1 MLESS
6 LLLPPVKMTT
16 SSQIPTGRWIAVVLS
31 LTFSLGV
38 SAEKKLDFN
47 RDVRPILADKC
58 FHCHGPDKE
67 TREGGLRLDVEAD
80 AKREFD
86 GYFALVPGNAED
98 SEVYYRIMTDD
109 DNDLMPPAKS
119 KREMTEEEKEIIRR
133 WIEEGAEYQDHWS
146 LVAPKQ
152 LADVELSDESWI
164 SNDIDKFILNRLDEH
179 GLKPSGEA
187 DRRTLIRRLTFDLT
201 GLPPA
206 PEEVEAYVNDES
218 ENAYE
223 KVVDRLMKSPRFG
236 EHWARSWLDLA
247 RYADSNGFQADQLR
261 DSWAYRDW
269 VINALNSGMPFDQF
283 TIEQLAGDLLPNATL
298 DQKIATGF
306 HRTVT
311 CNVEAGVHPEE
322 NRTNQV
328 VDRVNTTGTVW
339 LGTTMGCAQCHDHKY
354 DSFTMKDYYGLFAFF
369 NNTPLEVDNGGK
381 GVSFDFVGPKM
392 DLPIPA
398 EQAAKREEISDQIK
412 QLNSQRK
419 KMMTGA
425 DGREQWEKDLRASL
439 KKRPEWTVLTAD
451 KFRTNGGEDFR
462 ALEDESILVT
472 GNVPGTVVYTIDT
485 KPKLRQ
491 VTAIRV
497 EALTHDE
504 LPGMGPGRGD
514 DERPNFILSELNVT
528 VHEKGQEKGRKVA
541 LSSVTADYS
550 QPKWEVEKSIDG
562 NRKTG
567 WAIGQQFGES
577 HLAVYR
583 LEKPLL
589 VKEGAIL
596 RFSLDQNYGRGRTI
610 GRVRLSATDGDPSV
624 DELSEDLL
632 TILEKNPDKLSKDD
646 TKALDDLFMESN
658 PALKKLEAE
667 MNKAKRNLNALK
679 IPSTLVMIE
688 MEEPRETHIMNRGV
702 YLDKGEKVVAATPEV
717 LPPMDESLPKNRLG
731 LAKWLV
737 NGENPLVARV
747 TVNRWWAELFGAG
760 IVATLED
767 FGTMAQPPTHPK
779 LLDWLAVEFVESGWD
794 MKHVLKAMVMSSTYR
809 QSSKVTP
816 ELYEA
821 DPKNSWLARGPRF
834 RMTAEMVRDNALAVS
849 GMLSTKAEGE
859 PIMPHQPSGIW
870 RQVGRNEPKWI
881 DETDED
887 RYRRGV
893 YVIWRRAAP
902 YPSFVNFDAPD
913 RGSCVVS
920 RPRTNTPL
928 QALTLMNDPVYV
940 ELSLALANRL
950 LSEKPEASEEERI
963 QHAFELVLSRPAE
976 KAELNHL
983 KGVIKERTD
992 SLSPEEVES
1001 LIDSE
1006 GIDYQ
1011 PNESLDKTE
1020 LAAWFY
1026 VASIL
1031 LNLDETITK
1040 G

>member
-1 MLESS
+1 MAPSPHFPLKQSAAALF
-6 LLLPPVKMTT
+6 LLGFP
-16 SSQIPTGRWIAVVLS
+16 
-31 LTFSLGV
+31 FSV
-38 SAEKKLDFN
+38 SAEKKIEFN
-47 RDVRPILADKC
+47 RDVRPILADRC

-67 TREGGLRLDVEAD
+67 TREADLRLDVEED
-80 AKREFD
+80 AKREFG
-86 GYFALVPGNAED
+86 GYFAIDPGNAAD

-109 DNDLMPPAKS
+109 DNDLMPPPES
-119 KREMTEEEKEIIRR
+119 KREMTDEEKEIIRR
-133 WIEEGAEYQDHWS
+133 WIDEGAEYEDHWS
-146 LVAPKQ
+146 LVPPTQ
-152 LADVELSDESWI
+152 VTEVGVSDESWI
-164 SNDIDKFILNRLDEH
+164 SNEVDQFILNRLDEH
-179 GLKPSGEA
+179 GLKPSEEA
-187 DRRTLIRRLTFDLT
+187 DRRTLIRRLSFDLT
-201 GLPPA
+201 GLPPT
-206 PEEVEAYVNDES
+206 PEEVEAYVNDAS
-218 ENAYE
+218 DDAYE
-223 KVVDRLMKSPRFG
+223 TVVDRLLKSLRFG

-283 TIEQLAGDLLPNATL
+283 TIEQLAGDLLPNATI

-328 VDRVNTTGTVW
+328 VDRVNTTATVW
-339 LGTTMGCAQCHDHKY
+339 LGTTMGCVQCHDHKY
-354 DSFTMKDYYGLFAFF
+354 DPFTTKDYYGLFAFF

-398 EQAAKREEISDQIK
+398 EQAAKRKRITAHIQQLASKRK
-412 QLNSQRK
+412 Q
-419 KMMTGA
+419 MMTGSE
-425 DGREQWEKDLRASL
+425 GREQWEMDLRTSL
-439 KKRPEWTVLTAD
+439 KNRPEWTALTVD
-451 KFRTNGGEDFR
+451 RFRTDGGEDFR
-462 ALEDESILVT
+462 LLEDKSILLT

-485 KPKLRQ
+485 KPKLKQ
-491 VTAIRV
+491 VSAIRV

-504 LPGMGPGRGD
+504 LPGTGPGRGD
-514 DERPNFILSELNVT
+514 DERPNFILSELNVM
-528 VHEKGQEKGRKVA
+528 VHEKGQNKGREVV
-541 LSSVTADYS
+541 LNSVTADYS
-550 QPKWEVEKSIDG
+550 QPNWEVEKSIDG

-567 WAIGQQFGES
+567 WAIGQQFGKP
-577 HLAVYR
+577 HWAVYR
-583 LEKPLL
+583 LKEPLL
-589 VKEGAIL
+589 LKEGATL

-610 GRVRLSATDGDPSV
+610 GRVRLSAMDGDPLV
-624 DELSEDLL
+624 DELSDDLL
-632 TILEKNPDKLSKDD
+632 KILEKNRNKLSKVDI
-646 TKALDDLFMESN
+646 KALDDLFVESN
-658 PALKKLEAE
+658 PALKKLDAE
-667 MNKAKRNLNALK
+667 MSKAKRDLNALK

-688 MEEPRETHIMNRGV
+688 MEESRDTHIMNRGV

-717 LPPMDESLPKNRLG
+717 LPPMDQSLPKDRLG

-737 NGENPLVARV
+737 NGKNPLVARV
-747 TVNRWWAELFGAG
+747 TVNRWWAELFGEG

-779 LLDWLAVEFVESGWD
+779 LLDWLAVEFVDSRWD
-794 MKHVLKAMVMSSTYR
+794 MKHVLKVMVMSSTYR
-809 QSSKVTP
+809 QSSKVNP
-816 ELYEA
+816 ETYEA

-859 PIMPHQPSGIW
+859 PIMPHQPTGIW

-950 LSEKPEASEEERI
+950 LSETPEASKEERI
-963 QHAFELVLSRPAE
+963 QHAFELVLSRPADKE
-976 KAELNHL
+976 ELSFL
-983 KGVIKERTD
+983 EGVIRERAK
-992 SLSPEEVES
+992 SLSPEEVEN
-1001 LIDSE
+1001 LLGTD

-1011 PNESLDKTE
+1011 PNEALDKTE